1 MSGTKVRMAP
11 QVRSRERAA
20 MYETFDQIE
29 EDIRKSLA
37 EAVSNRRSPM
47 HIPVVATP
55 DADVRMMVLRG
66 YDPATRTLRLHTD
79 SRSAKVA
86 AIGDGARVGVLFH
99 DPDVHIQIRAKGQ
112 GRIET
117 DGPQVDEAWASSS
130 AYARRCYLAE
140 AAPGT
145 LLTVAGSGL
154 PPEVEGIRPAEE
166 QLLPARANFAV
177 LLVDVDEFDW
187 LWLCNDGHR
196 RARFVG
202 GEWSWVLP

>member
-11 QVRSRERAA
+11 QPRARERAA
-20 MYETFDQIE
+20 MYETFDQID

-47 HIPVVATP
+47 HIPVVGTP

-66 YDPATRTLRLHTD
+66 YDPATRSLRLHTD
-79 SRSAKVA
+79 ARSAKVA
-86 AIGDGARVGVLFH
+86 AIGNGARVGVLFH
-99 DPDVHIQIRAKGQ
+99 DPDVHIQIRVKGE

-117 DGPQVDEAWASSS
+117 EGPIVDEAWNSASP
-130 AYARRCYLAE
+130 YARRCYLAE

-145 LLTVAGSGL
+145 PLDEPRSGL
-154 PPEVEGIRPAEE
+154 PPEVEGIRPDEE

-177 LLVDVDEFDW
+177 LLVDIDEFDW
-187 LWLCNDGHR
+187 LWLSNDGHR
-196 RARFVG
+196 RARFTG
-202 GEWSWVLP
+202 GAWSWVLP